1 MSDTPDNSSNTKPAP
16 ADRPN
21 QFEDEPVWVDVM
33 KSMGCGLVMIL
44 LTVIVGGALGVAIMA
59 PWGRASFDCS
69 IYCVIR
75 EYFQGF
81 F

>member
-1 MSDTPDNSSNTKPAP
+1 MSEPGS
-16 ADRPN
+16 DRPTPGDA
-21 QFEDEPVWVDVM
+21 ETAKEKEPFWVDVM
-33 KSMGCGLVMIL
+33 KSMGCGLAMIV

-75 EYFQGF
+75 EYFANF